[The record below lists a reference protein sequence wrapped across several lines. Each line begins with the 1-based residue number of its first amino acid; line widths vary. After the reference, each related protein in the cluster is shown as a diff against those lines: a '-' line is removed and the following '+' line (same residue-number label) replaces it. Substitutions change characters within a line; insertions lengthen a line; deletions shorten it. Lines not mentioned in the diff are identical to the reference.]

1 MKSITTKFLIWM
13 VLLTSILLCFLL
25 YHQYVFIEA
34 YNQNIV
40 EQQASMALHFNL
52 SIRKYAAD
60 NIRPLMYKFLGQ
72 DEFIPSAMSTSY
84 ISRSIFED
92 VRKDFPDY
100 IIKFSSDNPRNP
112 VNKAGPEELKIIKHF
127 NKNPHLKRWEGVIKI
142 AGNQY
147 MGIFRAR
154 RMDTSCLRCHG
165 DPKDAPAS
173 LVKQYGDKAGFHRP
187 IGEIIGMDVVAI
199 PLRKITQGLWSKSKN
214 TFFLIIGSLLLFFF
228 SIVVVMRFII
238 IKRITNVAGHFEKII
253 SEKDY
258 IHIEP
263 IKIEGKDEISQ
274 MAKGFNL
281 LVGELGR
288 FYSLLEKK
296 VASRTKALQ
305 NKNKQ
310 LKNEIDLH
318 IETEKA
324 LKESEIRFKAL
335 HNASFGGI
343 AIHDKGVILD
353 CNLGLS
359 KMTGYSIKELV
370 GMDGLLL
377 ISEKLRDAV
386 MHKIATGYEKPYEAV
401 ALRKNGDEFP
411 IRLEARNI
419 PYKGKHVR
427 AVEFRDI
434 TDDKLAEAEREK
446 LQLQLNQ
453 AQKMESVG
461 RLAGGVAHDFN
472 NMLSV
477 ILGNTEIILEELET
491 TQPFYD
497 NLEEIQNAAV
507 RSTDVVRQLLAFARK
522 QTIAPKVLDLNK
534 TVEEMLKMLRRLL
547 GENIDLSW
555 KPAADIWFVKIDPG
569 QIDQI
574 LVNLTVNARDAINGV
589 GSLIIETGRQI
600 FDQEY
605 CNGHP
610 GFIPGDF
617 VMLTVSDNGCG
628 MDKNTLNN
636 LFEPFYTTKDMG
648 KGTGLGLATVYGIV
662 KQNNGFIN
670 AYSEPGRGSTFKI
683 YLPRFLADEKTDKT
697 IPEKKVTAGGSE
709 TILLVEDEPAILK
722 MTRMMLERKGY
733 TVLSAATPAEAV
745 KKAKNYSNAI
755 DLLMTDV
762 VMPEMNGRD
771 LAEHITTL
779 YPNIQLLFMSGYT
792 ANVIAQK
799 GFLDEELAFIQKPFS
814 TIDLAEKLREV
825 LNISSEEI

>member
-1 MKSITTKFLIWM
+1 
-13 VLLTSILLCFLL
+13 
-25 YHQYVFIEA
+25 
-34 YNQNIV
+34 
-40 EQQASMALHFNL
+40 
-52 SIRKYAAD
+52 
-60 NIRPLMYKFLGQ
+60 MYKFLGQ

-165 DPKDAPAS
+165 DPKDAPIS
-173 LVKQYGDKAGFHRP
+173 LIKQYGDKAGFHRP

-214 TFFLIIGSLLLFFF
+214 TFFLIISSLLLFFF
-228 SIVVVMRFII
+228 STVLVMRFII
-238 IKRITNVAGHFEKII
+238 IKRITNVAGHFEKIL

-258 IHIEP
+258 IHIES

-281 LVGELGR
+281 LVGELSQ
-288 FYSLLEKK
+288 FYRLLEDK

-305 NKNKQ
+305 DKNKQ

-318 IETEKA
+318 LETEKE
-324 LKESEIRFKAL
+324 LKESEIRFKSL

-343 AIHDKGVILD
+343 AIHDKGVILE
-353 CNLGLS
+353 CNRGLS
-359 KMTGYSIKELV
+359 KMTGYSVNELV

-377 ISEKLRDAV
+377 ISEKSRDAV
-386 MHKIATGYEKPYEAV
+386 MHKIAAGYEKPYEAIG
-401 ALRKNGDEFP
+401 LRKNGDEFP
-411 IRLEARNI
+411 MRLEARNI

-427 AVEFRDI
+427 IVEFRDI

-477 ILGNTEIILEELET
+477 ILGNTEIALEELET
-491 TQPFYD
+491 TQPIYD
-497 NLEEIQNAAV
+497 NLKEIENAAI
-507 RSTDVVRQLLAFARK
+507 RSTNVVRQLLAYARK

-534 TVEEMLKMLRRLL
+534 TVEDMLKMLRRLL

-555 KPAADIWFVKIDPG
+555 KPMADIWSVKIDPG

-574 LVNLTVNARDAINGV
+574 LANLTVNARDAINGV
-589 GSLIIETGRQI
+589 GRLTIETGRKT

-605 CNGHP
+605 CNEHP

-636 LFEPFYTTKDMG
+636 LFEPFYTTKDMD

-670 AYSEPGRGSTFKI
+670 AYSEPGHGSTFKI
-683 YLPRFLADEKTDKT
+683 YLPRFLSDENTDKT
-697 IPEKKVTAGGSE
+697 IPGKKAIAGGSE
-709 TILLVEDEPAILK
+709 TILLVEDEVAILK

-733 TVLSAATPAEAV
+733 TVLSADRPAEAI
-745 KKAKNYSNAI
+745 KKAKNYSGVI

-771 LAEHITTL
+771 LAEQITTL

-792 ANVIAQK
+792 ANVIAQQ
-799 GFLDEELAFIQKPFS
+799 GFLDEDLGFIQKPFS
-814 TIDLAEKLREV
+814 TTDLGEKLHEV
-825 LNISSEEI
+825 LNVSPEKI